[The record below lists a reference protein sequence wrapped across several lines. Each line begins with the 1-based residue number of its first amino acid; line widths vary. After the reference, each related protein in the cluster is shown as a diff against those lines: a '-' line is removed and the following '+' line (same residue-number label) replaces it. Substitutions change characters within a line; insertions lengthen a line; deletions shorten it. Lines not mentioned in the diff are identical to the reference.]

1 MKKIVYLAPLALL
14 GVGVKA
20 SANQVPTHISNALRI
35 YEQES
40 QPVGQSENEQST
52 QQAKPSLPNGQNQP
66 IGKVEETAHISRL
79 DSGLINEDNSVE
91 NRQASQVMNI
101 SRPAIPTKQELSESK
116 DSVAGQYVQVQQNR
130 VVQFNNGSKIYG
142 LNNSNQLSK
151 SNGDGYVITNAG
163 MYNGRAVD
171 IGVTVN
177 NINDNQ
183 GSYTTKWSNGDKAD
197 VTGKVDNQFNYQNSA
212 LIGTTSQQPQV
223 DTSRTRTHTETKDVN
238 TKLEGW
244 WIIDTDYHT
253 WARGSHASEGESG
266 SGGEVVIA
274 PDLIKQI
281 MEKTNCTYDTALF
294 KLGIDTSRMIKTHMP
309 TATMYVNGV
318 SDKAY
323 IDQYYVGPITTGDN
337 SDSDYLFKSR
347 VTIYHVMFTDK
358 VNDKNLFDSDDWL
371 HFPTEKIPAAANG
384 SNDPIGGSTE
394 LEIPDKEFDP
404 NWGVDINGRWT
415 NNFNDIEYY
424 WDDDGLEDVTK
435 YRNLLRKGV
444 YTRNWRGDPVP
455 TDETKKYL
463 SLEPTNV
470 ITKKDVQVTDH
481 LQLNQVNNGSLNYN
495 YTIGIYDAQTGELI
509 KDLTANYKGKA
520 GKVATDQDTAMN
532 DAIKAKIQAINA
544 NQANSAYT
552 GTAANDDI
560 VFNKN
565 TVHVNYVDTR
575 GESINVPG
583 YDIDV
588 DNLTSGN
595 YQVPQNYTLVNP
607 NGFKVTKNT
616 HEVNGVTVTDSYNFI
631 DQGNNKVTDNGKTL
645 SVVLAHGTTHVDAS
659 HSNLSNDATNN
670 VFVINN
676 GAKRQIN
683 SQSRH
688 FGASGILDL
697 VTNKVTKQ
705 GDWVLLGKSNFD
717 QTNINNDLVGYGNAI
732 HSNLTFLTL

>member
-14 GVGVKA
+14 GVGAKV

-35 YEQES
+35 YEQEN
-40 QPVGQSENEQST
+40 QPVGQSENEQGT
-52 QQAKPSLPNGQNQP
+52 QQAKTSLPNGQNQP
-66 IGKVEETAHISRL
+66 AGKGEVATHISRL
-79 DSGLINEDNSVE
+79 DSGLIDEDSSVG
-91 NRQASQVMNI
+91 NRQSSQVMKI

-130 VVQFNNGSKIYG
+130 VAQFNNGSKIYG
-142 LNNSNQLSK
+142 LNNSNQLNK
-151 SNGDGYVITNAG
+151 NNGAGYVITNAG
-163 MYNGRAVD
+163 TYNGRVVD
-171 IGVTVN
+171 IGVT
-177 NINDNQ
+177 INKVQDNQ

-212 LIGTTSQQPQV
+212 LIDTTSQQPQV
-223 DTSRTRTHTETKDVN
+223 DTSRTRTRTETKDIN
-238 TKLEGW
+238 TKLDGW

-253 WARGSHASEGESG
+253 WALGSHASEGESG
-266 SGGEVVIA
+266 SAGEVVIA

-309 TATMYVNGV
+309 TATMYVNGE

-323 IDQYYVGPITTGDN
+323 IDQYYVGPITTSDN
-337 SDSDYLFKSR
+337 SNSDYLFQSR
-347 VTIYHVMFTDK
+347 TTIYHVMFTDK
-358 VNDKNLFDSDDWL
+358 VNDKNLFDSNDWL
-371 HFPTEKIPAAANG
+371 RFPTEKIPAATNG
-384 SNDPIGGSTE
+384 SNDRIDGSPE

-404 NWGVDINGRWT
+404 NWGIDTNGRWT

-424 WDDDGLEDVTK
+424 FTDDGLEDFTK
-435 YRNLLRKGV
+435 YRNLLRKGI
-444 YTRNWRGDPVP
+444 YTINWQGLQVP

-481 LQLNQVNNGSLNYN
+481 LQLDQVSNGSLNYD
-495 YTIGIYDAQTGELI
+495 YTVGVYDAQTGELI
-509 KDLTANYKGKA
+509 KDLTANYRGKI
-520 GKVATDQDTAMN
+520 GKTVTDQDKAMN

-544 NQANSAYT
+544 NQANAAYT

-560 VFNKN
+560 TFNKN

-575 GESINVPG
+575 GESIDVPG

-616 HEVNGVTVTDSYNFI
+616 HEVNGITVTDSYNFI

-659 HSNLSNDATNN
+659 HSGLSNNATANT
-670 VFVINN
+670 FVIND

-683 SQSRH
+683 SQSRR
-688 FGASGILDL
+688 FSASGILDL
-697 VTNKVTKQ
+697 VTSKVTMQ
-705 GDWVLLGKSNFD
+705 GDWQLSGKSNFD
-717 QTNINNDLVGYGNAI
+717 QTNINNDLIGYGNTI